1 MTEAQTQTETAPK
14 RPISNV
20 PEEPAEV
27 DISTL
32 KAMEMQSKIVMLDP
46 DEIVVSDGMNMRRYP
61 PNAAYIDELA
71 RDIVTKGQLQ
81 PVLVREGAGTF
92 KGKNVLVFGFC
103 RLRAISYANEK
114 KLAKGLK
121 VAAIVATNSMSDLE
135 GMASNVS
142 ENLKRQDLSHIDHAF
157 ICQTFLD
164 SGVTKSGIARML
176 KRVPSWVTEHLA
188 LVELPATI
196 QKKIH
201 TGLIPYT
208 AVREM
213 AEMNEEERDKFIESL
228 EKGTTTRENARK
240 KKTKK
245 RVQEGGR
252 APLTWK
258 EAKTGMSEL
267 GGLELEE
274 GAECKFSRKVQ
285 AIGAVMAKYL
295 DGKLGRK
302 ALASRL
308 DEAK

>member
-1 MTEAQTQTETAPK
+1 MTEAQTQTGTDPK

-32 KAMEMQSKIVMLDP
+32 KAMEMQSKIVMLNP

-81 PVLVREGAGTF
+81 PVLVREITTGTL
-92 KGKNVLVFGFC
+92 KGKSMLVFGFC

-201 TGLIPYT
+201 TGTIPYT

-213 AEMNEEERDKFIESL
+213 AEMDEGERDKFIESL

-258 EAKTGMSEL
+258 EA
-267 GGLELEE
+267 
-274 GAECKFSRKVQ
+274 
-285 AIGAVMAKYL
+285 
-295 DGKLGRK
+295 
-302 ALASRL
+302 
-308 DEAK
+308 